1 MDRQKI
7 EQVLS
12 ELEQP
17 MIDTLQTLVRIP
29 SVKAE
34 PQPGAPFGKPAR
46 EALDKALEICV
57 GLGFDCA
64 NIDGYAGH
72 ADLGEGTTEDALA
85 VLGHLDVVPIGD
97 NWTCEP
103 FGAEIRDGK
112 MYGRGTSDDK
122 GPVVAAMYA
131 MAAVKKLGL
140 PLRRKI
146 RLILGTD
153 EESGWEDMRYYREVC
168 GMPRSG
174 FSPDAD
180 YPVINIEKGSLHLE
194 IEGKLSDKGLPV
206 IRFDTGDRP
215 NVVPGRAEALIAGDQ
230 ALADMINATDY
241 GWPVTAEA
249 TDEGVI
255 LRTEGIPGHAA
266 MPEGT
271 CNAIGLLLKTL
282 IDLGAEGDIRT
293 LALLLKTLKAMGAEG
308 DIRTLADKVSGALT
322 CNMGIIR
329 ADENG
334 IRVTLDLRCPILAD
348 LQGIADQAARA
359 LPGMKLT
366 VAKRTE
372 PHYVSEDSE
381 LVQKLL
387 KAYEAVTGEKGYA
400 MAIGG
405 GTYAKCLE
413 EGVAFGALFPGE
425 PELAHHADEFISL
438 DSLRKNL
445 RIFTYALIALACEE
459 GAC

>member
-1 MDRQKI
+1 MDREMI
-7 EQVLS
+7 EKVLT

-17 MIDTLQTLVRIP
+17 MIDTLRTLVRIP
-29 SVKAE
+29 SVKDA

-46 EALDKALEICV
+46 EALDKALEICA

-72 ADLGEGTTEDALA
+72 ADLGEGTTQDALA
-85 VLGHLDVVPIGD
+85 VLGHLDVVPVGD

-131 MAAVKKLGL
+131 MAAIKRLGL

-153 EESGWEDMRYYREVC
+153 EESGWEDMRYYRKAC

-180 YPVINIEKGSLHLE
+180 YPVINIEKGSIHLE
-194 IEGKLSDKGLPV
+194 IEGKLSDQGLPV

-282 IDLGAEGDIRT
+282 KALGVNAKRVRIVSGLLVTVVAAVTISFVGVIGFVGIVAPHVARLLIGSEHRVLLPAST
-293 LALLLKTLKAMGAEG
+293 LIGALLVL
-308 DIRTLADKVSGALT
+308 
-322 CNMGIIR
+322 
-329 ADENG
+329 
-334 IRVTLDLRCPILAD
+334 
-348 LQGIADQAARA
+348 IADTI
-359 LPGMKLT
+359 G
-366 VAKRTE
+366 RTIIS
-372 PHYVSEDSE
+372 PTIIPVGIVLS
-381 LVQKLL
+381 V
-387 KAYEAVTGEKGYA
+387 V
-400 MAIGG
+400 
-405 GTYAKCLE
+405 
-413 EGVAFGALFPGE
+413 GAP
-425 PELAHHADEFISL
+425 
-438 DSLRKNL
+438 
-445 RIFTYALIALACEE
+445 IFLYLILSQNRRRMV
-459 GAC
+459 

>member
-1 MDRQKI
+1 MDREMI
-7 EQVLS
+7 EKVLT

-17 MIDTLQTLVRIP
+17 MIDTLRTLVRIP
-29 SVKAE
+29 SVKDA

-46 EALDKALEICV
+46 EALDKAVEICA

-72 ADLGEGTTEDALA
+72 ADLGEGTTQDALA
-85 VLGHLDVVPIGD
+85 VLGHLDVVPVGD

-131 MAAVKKLGL
+131 MAAIKRLGL

-153 EESGWEDMRYYREVC
+153 EESGWEDMRYYRKAC

-180 YPVINIEKGSLHLE
+180 YPVINIEKGSIHLE
-194 IEGKLSDKGLPV
+194 IEGKLSDQGLPV

-241 GWPVTAEA
+241 GWSVTAEA

-255 LRTEGIPGHAA
+255 LRTEGIPLGRQSPPKPYCTWIKSIPASTA
-266 MPEGT
+266 PRMSSAGSPIMTALPGNSPRMRPIST
-271 CNAIGLLLKTL
+271 DFWLLT
-282 IDLGAEGDIRT
+282 
-293 LALLLKTLKAMGAEG
+293 AMGAEPSTRSKSSRMPKCSR
-308 DIRTLADKVSGALT
+308 IL
-322 CNMGIIR
+322 
-329 ADENG
+329 
-334 IRVTLDLRCPILAD
+334 RVITV
-348 LQGIADQAARA
+348 G
-359 LPGMKLT
+359 LP
-366 VAKRTE
+366 VAMPR
-372 PHYVSEDSE
+372 
-381 LVQKLL
+381 
-387 KAYEAVTGEKGYA
+387 
-400 MAIGG
+400 
-405 GTYAKCLE
+405 
-413 EGVAFGALFPGE
+413 
-425 PELAHHADEFISL
+425 
-438 DSLRKNL
+438 
-445 RIFTYALIALACEE
+445 
-459 GAC
+459 

>member
-1 MDRQKI
+1 MNKHDI
-7 EQVLS
+7 EQVLT

-34 PQPGAPFGKPAR
+34 PQPGAPFGQPAR
-46 EALDKALEICV
+46 EALDKALAICAE
-57 GLGFDCA
+57 LGFSCA

-72 ADLGEGTTEDALA
+72 ADLGEGKTEDALA
-85 VLGHLDVVPIGD
+85 ILGHLDVVPVGD

-103 FGAEIRDGK
+103 FAAEIRDGR

-131 MAAVKKLGL
+131 MAAVRRLGL

-153 EESGWEDMRYYREVC
+153 EESGWEDIAHYRRVC
-168 GMPRSG
+168 PMPRSG

-180 YPVINIEKGSLHLE
+180 YPIINIEKGSLHLSLK
-194 IEGKLSDKGLPV
+194 GRLSDSGLQV
-206 IRFDTGDRP
+206 IRFHTGDRP
-215 NVVPGRAEALIAGDQ
+215 NVIPGKAEALIAGDG
-230 ALADMINATDY
+230 ALADQINAMDF

-249 TDEGVI
+249 TAEGVL

-271 CNAIGLLLKTL
+271 VNAIGRMLLTLKK
-282 IDLGAEGDIRT
+282 LGAEGD
-293 LALLLKTLKAMGAEG
+293 LALLAEKLG
-308 DIRTLADKVSGALT
+308 TEYDGQSLGIKIADGVSGALT
-322 CNMGIIR
+322 CNLGILR
-329 ADENG
+329 ADSEG
-334 IRVTLDLRCPILAD
+334 VRATLDLRCPILAD
-348 LQGIADQAARA
+348 LKGIAAQAARA
-359 LPGMKLT
+359 LPGMT
-366 VAKRTE
+366 VTVEKETP
-372 PHYVSEDSE
+372 PHYVPAESE

-387 KAYEAVTGEKGYA
+387 KAYEEVTGDKGYP

-445 RIFTYALIALACEE
+445 RIFTHALIALACEE
-459 GAC
+459 EC